1 MSHTSTYA
9 VKIKDVDLLFKTALV
24 MGHKVDF
31 VNTEQ
36 EQEVHFFGSN
46 SAQAVM
52 AIKIDGWKY
61 PIAVNKNGEVLYDH
75 WGSAPNTMEKLGELL
90 QKYSTDLIINN
101 LPMDI
106 VKNYY
111 GEQIEKTGEYKLVLE
126 YE

>member
-9 VKIKDVDLLFKTALV
+9 VKIKDIDLLCKTALA

-31 VNTEQ
+31 VNMEQ
-36 EQEVHFFGSN
+36 EKEVHFFGSN
-46 SAQAVM
+46 SVQAVTS
-52 AIKIDGWKY
+52 IKIDGWKY
-61 PIAVNKNGEVLYDH
+61 SIAVNKNGEVLYDH
-75 WGSAPNTMEKLGELL
+75 WGSEPNTMEKLGKLL
-90 QKYSTDLIINN
+90 QQYSFDLIVNN

-111 GEQIEKTGEYKLVLE
+111 DERVKETGEHKLILE